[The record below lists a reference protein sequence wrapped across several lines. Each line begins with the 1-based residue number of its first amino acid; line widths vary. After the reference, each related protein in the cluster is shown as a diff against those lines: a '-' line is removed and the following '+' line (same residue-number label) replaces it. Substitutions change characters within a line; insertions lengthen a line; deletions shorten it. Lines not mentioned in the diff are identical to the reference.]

1 MSQRFY
7 LQPSALLYGAEAAA
21 AVVTGQAGWLA
32 GGPVAF
38 ARIRLLSRTGAGGSA
53 DARSYADL
61 KASGDS
67 ALGHML
73 DRIESARPAV
83 DGLSGDDVTVMGV
96 VNVTPDSFSDGGE
109 FADPE
114 SAIVQGGA
122 LIEAGAD
129 ILDIGGEST
138 RPGSDA
144 MSAADELARVLPVI
158 TALNGGGVPISIDTR
173 KSEVMRSAVVAG
185 ASILNDISALQ
196 FDPLAVATARQLD
209 LPVVLMHSRG
219 DPKTM
224 QHDPQYTDVVLD
236 VYDVLAERIEAC
248 ETAGLQRRHLIVDP
262 GIGFGKT
269 FEHNHAL
276 MRDLATFHGLGVRIM
291 LGASRKGF
299 LGALSGEKVAGK
311 RVIGS
316 VTAALMGVMQ
326 GVQIV
331 RVHDVS
337 ETVQAI
343 RTWRGIWHSS

>member
-21 AVVTGQAGWLA
+21 AVAAGQAGWLA

-38 ARIRLLSRTGAGGSA
+38 THIRLLSGTGEGGCA
-53 DARSYADL
+53 DVRAYADL
-61 KASGDS
+61 KASRDGT
-67 ALGHML
+67 LGPML
-73 DRIESARPAV
+73 DRIECVRPAV
-83 DGLSGDDVTVMGV
+83 EGLSGDDVTVMGV

-114 SAIVQGGA
+114 SAIAQGGA

-158 TALNGGGVPISIDTR
+158 TALNGGGIPISIDTR
-173 KSEVMRSAVVAG
+173 KSEVMRSAVAAG
-185 ASILNDISALQ
+185 ASMLNDISALQ
-196 FDPLAVATARQLD
+196 FDPLAVATARELD

-224 QHDPQYTDVVLD
+224 QDDPQYTDVVLD
-236 VYDVLAERIEAC
+236 VYDALAERIEAC
-248 ETAGLQRRHLIVDP
+248 EAAGIQRRHLIVDP

-269 FEHNHAL
+269 FDHNRAL
-276 MRDLATFHGLGVRIM
+276 MRGLAAFHGLGVRIM
-291 LGASRKGF
+291 LGVSRKGF

-316 VTAALMGVMQ
+316 VAAALMGVMQ

-331 RVHDVS
+331 RVHDVK

-343 RTWRGIWHSS
+343 RTWHGIWHSS